1 MISENN
7 HNSNGGISRE
17 FMSSGMIGSQQGI
30 SGNNMSQGAG
40 SSGGMNG
47 GNKGKRNQQRDEIK

>member
-1 MISENN
+1 
-7 HNSNGGISRE
+7 
-17 FMSSGMIGSQQGI
+17 
-30 SGNNMSQGAG
+30 MSQGAG